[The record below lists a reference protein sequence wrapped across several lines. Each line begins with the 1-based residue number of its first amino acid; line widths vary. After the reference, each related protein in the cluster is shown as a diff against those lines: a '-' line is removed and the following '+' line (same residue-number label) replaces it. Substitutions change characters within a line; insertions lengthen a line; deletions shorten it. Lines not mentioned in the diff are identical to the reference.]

1 VPRIIGVDIPNEKR
15 VEVALTYLYGVGPS
29 RSKAILREAG
39 IDPNMRAKDLTP
51 DEVGRITEV
60 LSHVHYTVEGDL
72 RRELQANVKRLIS
85 IHSYRGQRHSL
96 SLPTRGQRT
105 HTNARTRKGP
115 RRATVALK
123 RKTTK

>member
-1 VPRIIGVDIPNEKR
+1 VPRIVGVDVPREKR
-15 VEVALTYLYGVGPS
+15 IEVALTYIHGIGPA
-29 RSKAILREAG
+29 RSKTVLKEAG

-60 LSHVHYTVEGDL
+60 LGRVPYPIEGDL
-72 RRELQANVKRLIS
+72 RREVQSNIKRLIS
-85 IHSYRGQRHSL
+85 IHSYRGQRHTL
-96 SLPTRGQRT
+96 SLPVRGQRT

-123 RKTTK
+123 RKVTK